1 MIRIAVAELPD
12 TREFPYAI
20 LHESGEVLR
29 EAGDPLT
36 REDVDAMRQASI
48 ADVFLV
54 EQDDDVY
61 MVRKMLRAHRV
72 PVAALSP
79 TDEPDDP
86 LLAVRINLPKQMRP
100 MRFTDTTKTL
110 LLRSQVRDVLVKKTP
125 EQLREWQVSIYR
137 TALAAREE
145 VRAAAAREMARELAR
160 TARPSLFPPEP
171 TEVDPLP

>member
-1 MIRIAVAELPD
+1 MIRIAVAELPE
-12 TREFPYAI
+12 TREFPYTI

-29 EAGDPLT
+29 EAGEALGH
-36 REDVDAMRQASI
+36 EDLDAMRQASI
-48 ADVFLV
+48 ADVYLV

-86 LLAVRINLPKQMRP
+86 LLAVRICLPREMRP
-100 MRFTDTTKTL
+100 MRFTDTTKRL
-110 LLRSQVRDVLVKKTP
+110 LVRSQVRDVLVKKTP

-137 TALAAREE
+137 AAIEAREE
-145 VRAAAAREMARELAR
+145 VRAAAAREMAREAAQR
-160 TARPSLFPPEP
+160 ARPMP
-171 TEVDPLP
+171 PLPSSDA

>member
-1 MIRIAVAELPD
+1 MIKIAVAELPE

-20 LHESGEVLR
+20 LHESGDVLR
-29 EAGDPLT
+29 EAGEPLS
-36 REDVDAMRQASI
+36 REDVDAMHQASI

-86 LLAVRINLPKQMRP
+86 LLAVRIGLPREMRP

-110 LLRSQVRDVLVKKTP
+110 LVRCQVRDVLVRKTP
-125 EQLREWQVSIYR
+125 EQLREWQVSIFHA
-137 TALAAREE
+137 ALAAREE

-160 TARPSLFPPEP
+160 RARPLLTPPEP
-171 TEVDPLP
+171 PEIEPLP

>member
-1 MIRIAVAELPD
+1 MIKIAVAELPE
-12 TREFPYAI
+12 TREFPYTI
-20 LHESGEVLR
+20 LHGCGEVLK
-29 EAGDPLT
+29 EAGEPLT

-48 ADVFLV
+48 AEVFLV

-86 LLAVRINLPKQMRP
+86 LLAVRISLPKAMRP
-100 MRFTDTTKTL
+100 LRFTETAKRL
-110 LLRSQVRDVLVKKTP
+110 LVENQVRDVLVKKTP

-137 TALAAREE
+137 TAIAAQEE
-145 VRAAAAREMARELAR
+145 VRAAAARELAREAAR
-160 TARPSLFPPEP
+160 RARPIPLPPEWNS
-171 TEVDPLP
+171 

>member
-1 MIRIAVAELPD
+1 MIRIAVAELPE

-29 EAGDPLT
+29 EAGEALT
-36 REDVDAMRQASI
+36 REDLDAMRQASI

-86 LLAVRINLPKQMRP
+86 LLAVRIRLPKEMRP
-100 MRFTDTTKTL
+100 MRFTDTTKRL
-110 LLRSQVRDVLVKKTP
+110 LVQSQVRDVLVKKTP
-125 EQLREWQVSIYR
+125 EQLREWQVSIYHA
-137 TALAAREE
+137 TIAAREE
-145 VRAAAAREMARELAR
+145 IRAAAAREMAREAAQR
-160 TARPSLFPPEP
+160 TRPMPPF
-171 TEVDPLP
+171 TESAP

>member
-1 MIRIAVAELPD
+1 MIKIAVAELPE

-29 EAGDPLT
+29 EAGEPLT
-36 REDVDAMRQASI
+36 REELDAMRQASI
-48 ADVFLV
+48 EGVFLV

-86 LLAVRINLPKQMRP
+86 LLAVRINLPRTMRP
-100 MRFTDTTKTL
+100 LRFTETTKRL
-110 LLRSQVRDVLVKKTP
+110 LAQAQVRDVLVKKTP

-137 TALAAREE
+137 AAIAAREE
-145 VRAAAAREMARELAR
+145 IRAAAAREMARELAR
-160 TARPSLFPPEP
+160 HVRPISPPPES
-171 TEVDPLP
+171 EA

>member
-1 MIRIAVAELPD
+1 MIKIAVHELPD

-29 EAGDPLT
+29 EAGEPLT
-36 REDVDAMRQASI
+36 CEHREAMRHASI
-48 ADVFLV
+48 EEVYLV

-86 LLAVRINLPKQMRP
+86 LLAVRIGLPRSMRP
-100 MRFTDTTKTL
+100 LRFTETTKRL
-110 LLRSQVRDVLVKKTP
+110 LSQNQIRDVLVKKTP

-137 TALAAREE
+137 ATIASRAEA
-145 VRAAAAREMARELAR
+145 RAAAARETARELTR
-160 TARPSLFPPEP
+160 SPRPIPPPPE
-171 TEVDPLP
+171 TDE